1 MRRRGDFAETLH
13 FQRNF
18 GSDQSVWR
26 DGDWNGRIRA
36 DLGSIRD
43 DRAQLGSLNSVGGAV
58 EEGRYRGNYDTVGGG
73 L

>member
-1 MRRRGDFAETLH
+1 MFTFSWLGEGQL
-13 FQRNF
+13 QRHF
-18 GSDQSVWR
+18 GSDRPVWR

-58 EEGRYRGNYDTVGGG
+58 EERRYRGNYDTVCSEG
-73 L
+73 